1 MAVMPVFVKIEEYE
15 NVTALLLTVRR
26 KLEDA
31 KSTLARI
38 NQLKDEEDA
47 QVQTWQTA
55 LSEIEARMDAI
66 DQVLQQPETF

>member
-26 KLEDA
+26 RLEDA

>member
-47 QVQTWQTA
+47 QVHTWQTA